1 MKKLFNNLLDNFFKH
16 VSPLSDKGFAI
27 FVLLLLALQ
36 IFDIIKQD
44 EFYPIISLWVLI
56 DIRRIVI
63 DSLYSKKDKL
73 GEK

>member
-1 MKKLFNNLLDNFFKH
+1 MKKLFNNLLDNFLKH
-16 VSPLSDKGFAI
+16 VSPLSDKGFVI
-27 FVLLLLALQ
+27 FALLLFALQ

-44 EFYPIISLWVLI
+44 EFYSIISLWVLI